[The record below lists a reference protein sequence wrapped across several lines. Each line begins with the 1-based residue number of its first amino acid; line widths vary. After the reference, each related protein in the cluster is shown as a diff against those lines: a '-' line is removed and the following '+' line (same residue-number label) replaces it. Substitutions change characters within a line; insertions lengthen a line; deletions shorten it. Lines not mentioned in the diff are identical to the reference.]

1 MLEDTKK
8 LENYNKLLAERD
20 MLKSDNNLL
29 KNSLKSK
36 DKHYMLII
44 NEKNKRIKELESQ
57 LYTYK
62 NKQVDIFGELGY
74 NEENLYRNTKYFF
87 CYL

>member
-62 NKQVDIFGELGY
+62 NKQVDIFGELG
-74 NEENLYRNTKYFF
+74 
-87 CYL
+87 

>member
-1 MLEDTKK
+1 MNQEYLTIEDAKK
-8 LENYNKLLAERD
+8 LTNYDKLLAERD

-44 NEKNKRIKELESQ
+44 NEKNKRIKELENQ
-57 LYTYK
+57 LYTYE
-62 NKQVDIFGELGY
+62 NKQVDIFGELG
-74 NEENLYRNTKYFF
+74 
-87 CYL
+87 

>member
-44 NEKNKRIKELESQ
+44 NEKNKRIKELENQ
-57 LYTYK
+57 LYTYE
-62 NKQVDIFGELGY
+62 NKQVDIFGELG
-74 NEENLYRNTKYFF
+74 
-87 CYL
+87 

>member
-1 MLEDTKK
+1 MNQEYLTIEDAKK
-8 LENYNKLLAERD
+8 LTNYDKLLAERD

-57 LYTYK
+57 LYTYE
-62 NKQVDIFGELGY
+62 NKQVDIFGELG
-74 NEENLYRNTKYFF
+74 
-87 CYL
+87 